1 MLAKTLRALFV
12 AAVLFLSRCDVSFSQ
27 VPAPPSG
34 DSRSKIRIRAVGA
47 IQMTV
52 ADMDRSVDFYSQVLT
67 FQKLSDAEFSG
78 AEIDH
83 LYGVFGARVRLVVMR
98 IGDESIELAQFLA
111 PVGRPIPV
119 DSRSNDLWFQHLA
132 IIVTDMDK
140 AFQVLRQ
147 NKVEFASSGPQRLP
161 NWNENAGGIQAFY
174 FKDPDKH
181 PLEILS
187 FPEGKGLA
195 KWHSATGRLFLGID
209 HTAIVVSDTDASLH
223 FYRDLLG
230 MKIVGTSE
238 NYGTEQEHL
247 NNVFGA
253 RLRIT
258 SLRAPAGPGIELLE
272 YLSPRNGRPIP
283 IDEQAND
290 LVHRQTHLETEPSGS
305 AVEPFRLAR
314 TSFISDGLVS
324 FAHSDLGFTRG
335 FLVRDPD
342 GHAVCIVQH

>member
-1 MLAKTLRALFV
+1 LARGVKPCWFRERKMLAKTLRALFV

-258 SLRAPAGPGIELLE
+258 
-272 YLSPRNGRPIP
+272 
-283 IDEQAND
+283 Q
-290 LVHRQTHLETEPSGS
+290 LETEPSGS